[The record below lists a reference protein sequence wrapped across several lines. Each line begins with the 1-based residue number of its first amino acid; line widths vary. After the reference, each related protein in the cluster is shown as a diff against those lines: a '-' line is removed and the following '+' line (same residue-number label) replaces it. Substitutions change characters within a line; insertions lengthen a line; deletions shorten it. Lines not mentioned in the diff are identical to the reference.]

1 MVSLSFPWMDRSMN
15 SGHACT
21 CMCGILVC
29 HAMPCQQLCMQT
41 YNSTSK
47 WPEPGARRRSVLQ
60 SPPLAIS
67 TQWRGRK
74 GGGYALRRY
83 DGHILCRPVFSS
95 ASLNKRPYPWPWLC
109 CMRAHLVSLSL
120 SRLLSLC
127 PSLWLYHLISSLS
140 LSLYTRKE
148 YPYHDTGAPPSH
160 RARPMPLQL
169 SAPCVS
175 VSVTC

>member
-1 MVSLSFPWMDRSMN
+1 MVSLSFPWMDGSMN

-21 CMCGILVC
+21 CMCG
-29 HAMPCQQLCMQT
+29 MPCQQLCMQT
-41 YNSTSK
+41 YSSTSK

-74 GGGYALRRY
+74 GGYALRRY

-120 SRLLSLC
+120 ACSLC
-127 PSLWLYHLISSLS
+127 VP
-140 LSLYTRKE
+140 LYTRKE
-148 YPYHDTGAPPSH
+148 YPYHDTGSPPSH

-169 SAPCVS
+169 PAPCVS
-175 VSVTC
+175 VTC

>member
-1 MVSLSFPWMDRSMN
+1 VATHA
-15 SGHACT
+15 HACV
-21 CMCGILVC
+21 VC

-127 PSLWLYHLISSLS
+127 HSLWLYHLISSLS
-140 LSLYTRKE
+140 LSLSTHGKSTRTTT
-148 YPYHDTGAPPSH
+148 PAHH
-160 RARPMPLQL
+160 RPTELGRCRYSCLPR
-169 SAPCVS
+169 V
-175 VSVTC
+175 